1 MSDSAEAGSVTAE
14 TSSAGAPA
22 TPAAPADN
30 GSAAGAD
37 NPFSGLQDE
46 GARKWVETKGYKSVA
61 DVVTAAHSLEQ
72 RLGTAITIPAADAPK
87 EEWDKFVSKLPED
100 RRPVASPDKLE
111 FKRPEGLPEDVPYSA
126 ELAEASKSWMH
137 EAELTPKQAQ
147 AVHDKFVG
155 YMAEQAQAQQA
166 QVAKSVEETHD
177 ALVKEW
183 GPQDS
188 EGFKEKLELAN
199 RAMKKLGLVD
209 AYKEKGILL
218 PDGALTNQQIA
229 IAFSAIGEAMFKED
243 KIGDDGVPGAVNP
256 FKRKA
261 DGSRDLAGIN
271 ALVASDPE
279 RARRMAKE
287 AGENPDLWISSHP
300 R

>member
-1 MSDSAEAGSVTAE
+1 MSDSAEAGSVE
-14 TSSAGAPA
+14 VIDPPAGTPA
-22 TPAAPADN
+22 TPTPSEGN
-30 GSAAGAD
+30 GSPPAGD
-37 NPFSGLQDE
+37 NPFSGLSE
-46 GARKWVETKGYKSVA
+46 GTRKWVETKGYKDIEALASA
-61 DVVTAAHSLEQ
+61 GMSAESK
-72 RLGTAITIPAADAPK
+72 LGSSISIPAADAPK
-87 EEWDKFVSKLPED
+87 EEWDKFVSRLPED

-126 ELAEASKSWMH
+126 DLADASRSWMH
-137 EAELTPKQAQ
+137 EAELSPRQAQ
-147 AVHDKFVG
+147 VVHDKFVG

-166 QVAKSVEETHD
+166 QIAKSVEETHD
-177 ALVKEW
+177 SLVKEW

-188 EGFKEKLELAN
+188 EGFKAKLELAN

-243 KIGDDGVPGAVNP
+243 TIDDDGAAAGENP

-271 ALVASDPE
+271 ALVASDPT
-279 RARRMAKE
+279 RARQLAKA